1 MTTILLT
8 ISISIILTNCIINH
22 HLSSLSLCRRILAP
36 AGAQRRVPPTEAA
49 AEAHR
54 LLRRRHRRDAGH
66 RSVERRQGGTF
77 WGLGTPNV
85 GIEP

>member
-1 MTTILLT
+1 MD
-8 ISISIILTNCIINH
+8 H

-66 RSVERRQGGTF
+66 RSVERRQGRQGGTF
-77 WGLGTPNV
+77 GGLGTPNV

>member
-1 MTTILLT
+1 MD
-8 ISISIILTNCIINH
+8 H

-66 RSVERRQGGTF
+66 RSVERRRGRQGGTF
-77 WGLGTPNV
+77 GGLGTPNV